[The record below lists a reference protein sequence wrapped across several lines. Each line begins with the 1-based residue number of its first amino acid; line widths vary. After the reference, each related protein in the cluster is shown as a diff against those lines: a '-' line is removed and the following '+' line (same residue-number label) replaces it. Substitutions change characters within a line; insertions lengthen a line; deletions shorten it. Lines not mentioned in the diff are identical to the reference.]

1 VHDSNTPSLLT
12 RLSGFSFFCLL
23 TIACFTWFIW
33 SAFNLISQIQD
44 GSSVISFDKGS
55 MYMLGAGIGLA
66 ILTLGGLYQGVMRL
80 KFSTKQERVIR
91 DGVIAGIIIMFVFPH
106 VVHYPVSEIMKER
119 NYYRCEKMSYR
130 WLLYKKLIYTDT
142 LRTCESLVREE
153 QITRSS
159 SGR

>member
-1 VHDSNTPSLLT
+1 VDDSNTPSLLT
-12 RLSGFSFFCLL
+12 RLSGFSFFTLL

-33 SAFNLISQIQD
+33 STFNLISQIQN
-44 GSSVISFDKGS
+44 GSSVITFDKGS

-80 KFSTKQERVIR
+80 KFSPKQEMVIR
-91 DGVIAGIIIMFVFPH
+91 NGVVSSIIVIFVFPQ
-106 VVHYPVSEIMKER
+106 VAHYSVSEIMKER

-130 WLLYKKLIYTDT
+130 WLLYKKLIYTDNF
-142 LRTCESLVREE
+142 RTCESLVREK
-153 QITRSS
+153 QIAKSS